1 MNWNDIFHE
10 AKAWVFTI
18 AQLLRNHTFA
28 AFPARQTFI
37 ASVRVPIFFFEV
49 QDLDKK
55 ISNCTTGKVGNIRQ
69 HVFFLIWLLLIG
81 DDSLQK
87 KPWKVRFFVIEAIY
101 YFLVSDVSA
110 YYYKKGGFTD
120 R

>member
-37 ASVRVPIFFFEV
+37 ASVRVPFFF
-49 QDLDKK
+49 
-55 ISNCTTGKVGNIRQ
+55 
-69 HVFFLIWLLLIG
+69 F
-81 DDSLQK
+81 
-87 KPWKVRFFVIEAIY
+87 
-101 YFLVSDVSA
+101 
-110 YYYKKGGFTD
+110 
-120 R
+120 